1 MKNPSYY
8 CLLYHIRK
16 NRTNKKY
23 TRNQNLS
30 SANNVF
36 IPDSLYFLMNLT
48 SGLNVLYTGVTIN
61 RGFDLGVL
69 KKVSLFVFTLPLM
82 GCTTIPTST
91 TDERLA
97 DYTPK
102 VTAADFK
109 YDPMQTPIAQC
120 YATELGAGDEI
131 SGATLIED
139 GLSAFVIRAAFAR
152 MATKTIDLQ
161 TYIYSNDFS
170 SKVLIGELKRA
181 ADRGVKV
188 RILLDDYGTKSDI
201 VDVMLLNQHPN
212 IEVKVFNPVANRSK
226 LLYYPQFLMD
236 FNRLNSRMHNKLFIV
251 DNIAYITGGRN
262 VGSNYFYPETASNFS
277 DTDVLFIGDM
287 TKYATA
293 SFDEYWNYH
302 LAIPASVFPKA
313 TSEHAMRKLE
323 KKFADIEQKSADA
336 IQEYQK
342 IISRAQREYKDKKF
356 DFSWGHGKF
365 LADPPAKVEMSMQQK
380 EEYRG
385 DIIQAL
391 QHLWGETTDSVYM
404 SAAYFVPGQ
413 GGLEHMLHEE
423 KSGVHMTIVTNSL
436 ASTNA
441 PTVYAKWE
449 KYRKKLIESGADV
462 YEFMLSAENLRGKEH
477 DRERK
482 QSSFSVL
489 HSKTIV
495 FDDDIS
501 WIGSFNLDPRSAYYN
516 TENVAIF
523 ESRDFADKLREMIMR
538 DTKTSWHVTLDAD
551 GDPVW
556 TGSRPGDKKPR
567 VYTRS
572 PDTTIFRRLWKMIT
586 NLVPEKFV

>member
-1 MKNPSYY
+1 
-8 CLLYHIRK
+8 
-16 NRTNKKY
+16 
-23 TRNQNLS
+23 
-30 SANNVF
+30 
-36 IPDSLYFLMNLT
+36 MNLT
-48 SGLNVLYTGVTIN
+48 YLSCMLYIIFHDKKSVAKLLT
-61 RGFDLGVL
+61 L
-69 KKVSLFVFTLPLM
+69 KKVSLFIFTLPFM

-91 TDERLA
+91 TDEKLIN
-97 DYTPK
+97 YVPK
-102 VTAADFK
+102 VTAADFD
-109 YDPMQTPIAQC
+109 YDPMSTPIAQC
-120 YATELGAGDEI
+120 YKAELTSDPEI

-212 IEVKVFNPVANRSK
+212 IEVKVFNTVANRSK
-226 LLYYPQFLMD
+226 ILYYPQFLLD

-251 DNIAYITGGRN
+251 DNVAYITGGRN

-302 LAIPASVFPKA
+302 LAIPASVFPKSKSKRA
-313 TSEHAMRKLE
+313 AQKLE
-323 KKFADIEQKSADA
+323 KKFDEIEKKSAEA
-336 IQEYQK
+336 IKEYNK
-342 IISRAQREYKDKKF
+342 IISLAQREYKQKNF

-365 LADPPAKVEMSMQQK
+365 LADPPSKVEMTM
-380 EEYRG
+380 EEKDDYRG
-385 DIIQAL
+385 DIVQAL
-391 QHLWGETTDSVYM
+391 QSLWNRTKDSVYI

-413 GGLEHMLHEE
+413 GGLEHMLREE

-449 KYRKKLIESGADV
+449 KYRRQLIESGAEV
-462 YEFMLSAENLRGKEH
+462 YEFMLSAENLRGQEH

-489 HSKTIV
+489 HSKTMV

-501 WIGSFNLDPRSAYYN
+501 WIGSFNLDPRSAYFN

-523 ESRDFADKLREMIMR
+523 ESKEFADKLRAMILQ
-538 DTKTSWHVTLDAD
+538 DAKTSWRVTLKD
-551 GDPVW
+551 GEPVW
-556 TGSRPGDKKPR
+556 TGMRPGDEKPR
-567 VYTRS
+567 VYYHS
-572 PDTTIFRRLWKMIT
+572 PDTSVFRRAFKIIT

>member
-1 MKNPSYY
+1 M
-8 CLLYHIRK
+8 
-16 NRTNKKY
+16 
-23 TRNQNLS
+23 
-30 SANNVF
+30 
-36 IPDSLYFLMNLT
+36 
-48 SGLNVLYTGVTIN
+48 VL
-61 RGFDLGVL
+61 F
-69 KKVSLFVFTLPLM
+69 KKVSFFILSLPLV
-82 GCTTIPTST
+82 GCTTVPTT
-91 TDERLA
+91 LHDEKLK
-97 DYTPK
+97 DYSPK
-102 VTAADFK
+102 ITAEDFI
-109 YDPMQTPIAQC
+109 YDPMNTPIAK
-120 YATELGAGDEI
+120 YYEKELKAEEDI

-170 SKVLIGELKRA
+170 SKVLIGELKKA
-181 ADRGVKV
+181 ADRGVKIRV
-188 RILLDDYGTKSDI
+188 LIDDYGTKSDI

-212 IEVKVFNPVANRSK
+212 IEVKVFNTVANRSK

-277 DTDVLFIGDM
+277 DTDVLFVGDM

-302 LAIPASVFPKA
+302 LSIPASVFPKSKSKKDA
-313 TSEHAMRKLE
+313 KKLE
-323 KKFADIEQKSADA
+323 KKFKEIEKESSDSINQ
-336 IQEYQK
+336 YNK
-342 IISRAQREYKDKKF
+342 IISMVQKEYQNKNF
-356 DFSWGHGKF
+356 DFCWGHGKF
-365 LADPPAKVEMSMQQK
+365 LADPPYKVEMTMEEK
-380 EEYRG
+380 ENYRG
-385 DIIQAL
+385 DIIKEL
-391 QHLWGETTDSVYM
+391 MRLWNQTDNSVYI
-404 SAAYFVPGQ
+404 SAAYFVPGE
-413 GGLEHMLHEE
+413 GGLDHMLKEE
-423 KSGVHMTIVTNSL
+423 KSGVHMTVVTNSL

-449 KYRKKLIESGADV
+449 KYRKQLIDSGADV

-489 HSKTIV
+489 HSKTMV

-501 WIGSFNLDPRSAYYN
+501 WIGSFNLDPRSACYN

-523 ESRDFADKLREMIMR
+523 ESKEFADRLREMIIR
-538 DTKTSWHVTLDAD
+538 DTKTSWHVTIEN
-551 GDPVW
+551 GSTVW
-556 TGSRPGDKKPR
+556 TGSRPGDEKPR
-567 VYTRS
+567 VYNKS
-572 PDTTIFRRLWKMIT
+572 PDTSIFRRIWKNIT

>member
-1 MKNPSYY
+1 M
-8 CLLYHIRK
+8 
-16 NRTNKKY
+16 
-23 TRNQNLS
+23 
-30 SANNVF
+30 
-36 IPDSLYFLMNLT
+36 
-48 SGLNVLYTGVTIN
+48 
-61 RGFDLGVL
+61 
-69 KKVSLFVFTLPLM
+69 
-82 GCTTIPTST
+82 
-91 TDERLA
+91 
-97 DYTPK
+97 
-102 VTAADFK
+102 
-109 YDPMQTPIAQC
+109 
-120 YATELGAGDEI
+120 
-131 SGATLIED
+131 
-139 GLSAFVIRAAFAR
+139 
-152 MATKTIDLQ
+152 
-161 TYIYSNDFS
+161 
-170 SKVLIGELKRA
+170 
-181 ADRGVKV
+181 
-188 RILLDDYGTKSDI
+188 LDDYGTKSDI

-385 DIIQAL
+385 DIGQAV
-391 QHLWGETTDSVYM
+391 QHRWGETTDWVYR

>member
-1 MKNPSYY
+1 MAQ
-8 CLLYHIRK
+8 
-16 NRTNKKY
+16 KKK
-23 TRNQNLS
+23 S
-30 SANNVF
+30 
-36 IPDSLYFLMNLT
+36 FLRRASMF
-48 SGLNVLYTGVTIN
+48 VLA
-61 RGFDLGVL
+61 
-69 KKVSLFVFTLPLM
+69 LPLM
-82 GCTTIPTST
+82 GCTTVPTSMR
-91 TDERLA
+91 DPRLA

-102 VTAADFK
+102 ITSADFD

-120 YATELGAGDEI
+120 YATELAQGKDV

-170 SKVLIGELKRA
+170 SKVLIGELKNA

-212 IEVKVFNPVANRSK
+212 IEVKVFNTVANRSR

-251 DNIAYITGGRN
+251 DNVAYITGGRN

-277 DTDVLFIGDM
+277 DTDVLFLGEM
-287 TKYATA
+287 TRHATA
-293 SFDEYWNYH
+293 SFDDYWNHH
-302 LAIPASVFPKA
+302 LAVPASVFPNSK
-313 TSEHAMRKLE
+313 SKRAMRRLE
-323 KKFADIEQKSADA
+323 RKFTELQESSADA
-336 IQEYQK
+336 AKMYNR
-342 IISRAQREYKDKKF
+342 IIALAQHEYKHKHF
-356 DFSWGHGKF
+356 DFSWGHGTF
-365 LADPPAKVEMSMQQK
+365 LADPPSKVEMTMDEK
-380 EEYRG
+380 HEYRG
-385 DIIQAL
+385 DIVRAL
-391 QHLWGETTDSVYM
+391 QHLWDETEESVYL

-413 GGLEHMLHEE
+413 GGLEHMLREE
-423 KSGVHMTIVTNSL
+423 NSGVHLTIVTNSL

-449 KYRKKLIESGADV
+449 KYRRQLIESGADV

-523 ESRDFADKLREMIMR
+523 NSPEFAQKLREMIIG
-538 DTKTSWHVTLDAD
+538 DTKTAWRVTLDED

-556 TGSRPGDKKPR
+556 TGMRTGDKKPR
-567 VYTRS
+567 VHHHS
-572 PDTTIFRRLWKMIT
+572 PDTSIFRRIWKHVT

>member
-1 MKNPSYY
+1 MSI
-8 CLLYHIRK
+8 LR
-16 NRTNKKY
+16 
-23 TRNQNLS
+23 
-30 SANNVF
+30 
-36 IPDSLYFLMNLT
+36 
-48 SGLNVLYTGVTIN
+48 
-61 RGFDLGVL
+61 
-69 KKVSLFVFTLPLM
+69 KVSMWILALPLM
-82 GCTTIPTST
+82 GCTNVPTT
-91 TDERLA
+91 TFDARLDGYQA
-97 DYTPK
+97 KITPDDFDYNPYK
-102 VTAADFK
+102 
-109 YDPMQTPIAQC
+109 TPIAMC
-120 YATELGAGDEI
+120 YAEELSAAPEI

-139 GLSAFVIRAAFAR
+139 GLSAFVIRSAFAR

-170 SKVLIGELKRA
+170 SKVLIGELKNA

-212 IEVKVFNPVANRSK
+212 IEVKVFNTVKNRSK
-226 LLYYPQFLMD
+226 LLYYPQFLLD

-287 TKYATA
+287 TRYATD
-293 SFDEYWNYH
+293 SFNEYWNHH
-302 LAIPASVFPKA
+302 LSIPADVFPKA
-313 TSEHAMRKLE
+313 KSKKAMRRLE
-323 KKFADIEQKSADA
+323 KSFADIEKRSAEDVHR
-336 IQEYQK
+336 YNT
-342 IISRAQREYKDKKF
+342 IISMAQQEFKQKRF
-356 DFSWGHGKF
+356 DFSWGRGKF
-365 LADPPAKVEMSMQQK
+365 LADPPQKVEMSMSEK
-380 EEYRG
+380 EQYRG
-385 DIIQAL
+385 DIVRAL
-391 QHLWGETTDSVYM
+391 QHLWDKTNKSVYM
-404 SAAYFVPGQ
+404 SAAYFVPGL
-413 GGLEHMLHEE
+413 GGLEHMLNEE

-449 KYRKKLIESGADV
+449 KYRKQLIKSGADV
-462 YEFMLSAENLRGKEH
+462 YEFMVSAENLRGKEH

-489 HSKTIV
+489 HSKTMV

-523 ESRDFADKLREMIMR
+523 ESRDFADKLREMIIK
-538 DTKTSWHVTLDAD
+538 DTQTSWKVTLDKND
-551 GDPVW
+551 NPVW
-556 TGSRPGDKKPR
+556 TGSRPGDTEPQVHK
-567 VYTRS
+567 YA
-572 PDTTIFRRLWKMIT
+572 PDTGILRRIWKNIS

>member
-1 MKNPSYY
+1 M
-8 CLLYHIRK
+8 
-16 NRTNKKY
+16 
-23 TRNQNLS
+23 
-30 SANNVF
+30 F
-36 IPDSLYFLMNLT
+36 IFS
-48 SGLNVLYTGVTIN
+48 
-61 RGFDLGVL
+61 
-69 KKVSLFVFTLPLM
+69 LPLI
-82 GCTTIPTST
+82 GCTTVPTST
-91 TDERLA
+91 HDARLNG
-97 DYTPK
+97 YVPK
-102 VTAADFK
+102 FTAADYD
-109 YDPMQTPIAQC
+109 YDPTKTPIAQC
-120 YATELGAGDEI
+120 YTAELNSGDNI

-161 TYIYSNDFS
+161 TYIYSNDFTS
-170 SKVLIGELKRA
+170 RILIAELKNA

-212 IEVKVFNPVANRSK
+212 IEVKVFNTVSNRTR
-226 LLYYPQFLMD
+226 LFYYPQFLMD

-277 DTDVLFIGDM
+277 DTDVLFLGDM
-287 TKYATA
+287 TQYATD
-293 SFDEYWNYH
+293 SFNEYWNYH

-313 TSEHAMRKLE
+313 KSKKELKKLE
-323 KKFADIEQKSADA
+323 NRFATLQKKGAEEMRRYNNI
-336 IQEYQK
+336 IQ
-342 IISRAQREYKDKKF
+342 RAQSEFKNKNF

-365 LADPPAKVEMSMQQK
+365 LADPPNKADMTMAEK

-385 DIIQAL
+385 DIIKAL
-391 QHLWGETTDSVYM
+391 QKLWDETNDSVYL

-413 GGLEHMLHEE
+413 GGLEHMMREE
-423 KSGVHMTIVTNSL
+423 NSGVHLTIVTNSL

-441 PTVYAKWE
+441 PTVYGKWE
-449 KYRKKLIESGADV
+449 KYRKQLIESGADV

-523 ESRDFADKLREMIMR
+523 ESRDFAKKLRDMIIK
-538 DTKTSWHVTLDAD
+538 DTVTSWHVTLDAN
-551 GDPVW
+551 GEPVW
-556 TGSRPGDKKPR
+556 TGMRSADNVPR
-567 VYTRS
+567 IYHRS
-572 PDTTIFRRLWKMIT
+572 PDTTIFRRALKVIT
-586 NLVPEKFV
+586 KLVPEKFV

>member
-1 MKNPSYY
+1 MSKISV
-8 CLLYHIRK
+8 K
-16 NRTNKKY
+16 E
-23 TRNQNLS
+23 LS
-30 SANNVF
+30 VF
-36 IPDSLYFLMNLT
+36 
-48 SGLNVLYTGVTIN
+48 
-61 RGFDLGVL
+61 
-69 KKVSLFVFTLPLM
+69 KKVSLFIFTLPFL
-82 GCTTIPTST
+82 GCTTIPTT
-91 TDERLA
+91 TADERLA
-97 DYTPK
+97 NYSPK
-102 VTAADFK
+102 ITAADFK
-109 YDPMQTPIAQC
+109 YDPRSTPIAQC
-120 YATELGAGDEI
+120 YAKELKKSDKI

-170 SKVLIGELKRA
+170 SKVLIGELKNA

-201 VDVMLLNQHPN
+201 ADVMLLNQHPN
-212 IEVKVFNPVANRSK
+212 IEVKVFNPVANRAR
-226 LLYYPQFLMD
+226 LLYYPQFLLD

-302 LAIPASVFPKA
+302 LAIPATVFPNSKSQRA
-313 TSEHAMRKLE
+313 TRRLE
-323 KKFADIEQKSADA
+323 KKFDEIERKSADA
-336 IQEYQK
+336 IREYNK
-342 IISRAQREYKDKKF
+342 IISLAQDEYKNKKF
-356 DFSWGHGKF
+356 DFSWGYGKF
-365 LADPPAKVEMSMQQK
+365 LADPPSKVEMSMDEK
-380 EEYRG
+380 EKYRG
-385 DIIQAL
+385 DIIRAL
-391 QHLWGETTDSVYM
+391 QELWTQTKDSVYM

-413 GGLEHMLHEE
+413 GGLEHMLNEE

-449 KYRKKLIESGADV
+449 KYRRQLLESGADV
-462 YEFMLSAENLRGKEH
+462 YEFMLSAENLRGQEH

-482 QSSFSVL
+482 QSSFSVM

-523 ESRDFADKLREMIMR
+523 ESRDFADKLREMIIR
-538 DTKTSWHVTLDAD
+538 DTKTSWHVTLDDD

-567 VYTRS
+567 VYHHS
-572 PDTTIFRRLWKMIT
+572 PDTSVFRRIWKSLT

>member
-1 MKNPSYY
+1 MSQTMYY
-8 CLLYHIRK
+8 
-16 NRTNKKY
+16 NRPDN
-23 TRNQNLS
+23 RRFLNL
-30 SANNVF
+30 AF
-36 IPDSLYFLMNLT
+36 F
-48 SGLNVLYTGVTIN
+48 
-61 RGFDLGVL
+61 
-69 KKVSLFVFTLPLM
+69 KKVSLFVLTLPLM
-82 GCTTIPTST
+82 GCTTVPTT
-91 TDERLA
+91 TNDRRLDGYVAKITA
-97 DYTPK
+97 D
-102 VTAADFK
+102 DFN
-109 YDPMQTPIAQC
+109 YDPMETPLAQC
-120 YATELGAGDEI
+120 YHQELTREKDI

-139 GLSAFVIRAAFAR
+139 GLSAFVIRSAFAR

-170 SKVLIGELKRA
+170 SKVLVGELKNA
-181 ADRGVKV
+181 ADRGVKI

-212 IEVKVFNPVANRSK
+212 IEVKVFNTVSNRTQI
-226 LLYYPQFLMD
+226 LYYPQFLLD

-277 DTDVLFIGDM
+277 DTDVLFLGDM

-293 SFDEYWNYH
+293 SFDQYWNHH
-302 LAIPASVFPKA
+302 LSIPASVFPKA
-313 TSEHAMRKLE
+313 KSKKAMKKLE
-323 KKFADIEQKSADA
+323 QKFAEIQQKSTDN
-336 IQEYQK
+336 IRRYNT
-342 IISRAQREYKDKKF
+342 IISMVQREYKQKNF

-365 LADPPAKVEMSMQQK
+365 IADPPSKVEMTMDEK

-385 DIIQAL
+385 EIVQAL
-391 QHLWGETTDSVYM
+391 QHLWDQTRDSVYM

-423 KSGVHMTIVTNSL
+423 NSGVHLTIVTNSL

-441 PTVYAKWE
+441 PTVYGKWE
-449 KYRKKLIESGADV
+449 KYRKRLIESGADV
-462 YEFMLSAENLRGKEH
+462 YEFMLSAENLRAKEH

-523 ESRDFADKLREMIMR
+523 ESKEFADKLRDMIIK
-538 DTKTSWHVTLDAD
+538 DTQTSWRVTMED
-551 GDPVW
+551 GQPVW
-556 TGSRPGDKKPR
+556 TGRRPQDPEPR
-567 VYTRS
+567 VYHRS
-572 PDTTIFRRLWKMIT
+572 PDTTIFRRALKVLT
-586 NLVPEKFV
+586 KLVPEKFV

>member
-1 MKNPSYY
+1 MG
-8 CLLYHIRK
+8 
-16 NRTNKKY
+16 
-23 TRNQNLS
+23 Q
-30 SANNVF
+30 
-36 IPDSLYFLMNLT
+36 
-48 SGLNVLYTGVTIN
+48 
-61 RGFDLGVL
+61 L
-69 KKVSLFVFTLPLM
+69 KKFSMFLLTLPLM
-82 GCTTIPTST
+82 GCTTVPTST
-91 TDERLA
+91 TDKRLEN
-97 DYTPK
+97 YTPK
-102 VTAADFK
+102 ITASDFQ
-109 YDPMQTPIAQC
+109 YDPMQTPIAKC
-120 YATELGAGDEI
+120 YARELNSRDGI

-170 SKVLIGELKRA
+170 SKVLIAELKRA

-212 IEVKVFNPVANRSK
+212 IEVKVFNPVANRSR

-262 VGSNYFYPETASNFS
+262 VGSNYFYPETAANFS

-302 LAIPASVFPKA
+302 LSVPAAVFPKA
-313 TSEHAMRKLE
+313 KSKKDLRKLE
-323 KKFADIEQKSADA
+323 KKLENAEQERASAA
-336 IQEYQK
+336 MEYNK
-342 IISRAQREYKDKKF
+342 IITLAQNEYKKKKF
-356 DFSWGHGKF
+356 DFSWGYGKF
-365 LADPPAKVEMSMQQK
+365 LADPPSKVEMSMNEK
-380 EEYRG
+380 EKYRG
-385 DIIQAL
+385 DIIRAL
-391 QHLWGETTDSVYM
+391 QTLWSDTKDSVYM

-413 GGLEHMLHEE
+413 GGLEHMLNEE
-423 KSGVHMTIVTNSL
+423 KSGVHITIVTNSL

-449 KYRKKLIESGADV
+449 KYRKDLIKSGADV

-482 QSSFSVL
+482 QSSFSVM

-523 ESRDFADKLREMIMR
+523 ESREFADKLRQMIIN
-538 DTKTSWHVTLDAD
+538 DTKTSWRVTLDEND
-551 GDPVW
+551 DTIW
-556 TGSRPGDKKPR
+556 TGSRPGDKQPR
-567 VYTRS
+567 VYHHS
-572 PDTTIFRRLWKMIT
+572 PDTSVFRRFWKVLT